1 MGGPPA
7 WDTKLVKPEVAVK
20 NAPSHLGGG
29 GLSGR
34 GGKSRRCVRN
44 SRVKKPTIP
53 ATTLPS
59 SRLNK
64 RAPISVLTRPKGNRN
79 FRSLRSKSMRKAGM
93 RSDERHVG
101 KRV

>member
-7 WDTKLVKPEVAVK
+7 WATKLVKPEVAVN

-34 GGKSRRCVRN
+34 GGKSRRCARN

-59 SRLNK
+59 SRLN
-64 RAPISVLTRPKGNRN
+64 RSEDHTSELQSLMRISYAVFCLKKNTKIKTTKQNIT
-79 FRSLRSKSMRKAGM
+79 K
-93 RSDERHVG
+93 
-101 KRV
+101 